1 MAFTVDFQE
10 EHEFPKSLW
19 QNGVFV
25 GTRQLICAWSDRIT
39 LLTELDIWPN
49 NQWPYGDGSSDALT
63 DRVATVGIGAQTN
76 APGTGAEYAEARLT
90 VRYTNAGPQGFDNG
104 ATLISERIE
113 TTTETRE
120 LDEGLFRWDNNAGT
134 ELRDGEAPLL
144 IQDEMTYVVQYHRAT
159 VIPGWVLTR
168 VGTVNSNVVDTWLL
182 GLSFSPE
189 RLKYK
194 GASVLTSHSLGRI
207 LTYEVVTR
215 YRFRPAGWNKFWR
228 EATAQYEPLYLSG
241 GAEYKPYPP
250 VPYF

>member
-1 MAFTVDFQE
+1 
-10 EHEFPKSLW
+10 
-19 QNGVFV
+19 
-25 GTRQLICAWSDRIT
+25 
-39 LLTELDIWPN
+39 
-49 NQWPYGDGSSDALT
+49 
-63 DRVATVGIGAQTN
+63 
-76 APGTGAEYAEARLT
+76 
-90 VRYTNAGPQGFDNG
+90 
-104 ATLISERIE
+104 
-113 TTTETRE
+113 
-120 LDEGLFRWDNNAGT
+120 
-134 ELRDGEAPLL
+134 
-144 IQDEMTYVVQYHRAT
+144 
-159 VIPGWVLTR
+159 VLTR